1 MESKTDSDNGQLNQM
16 SSEQLDEMLKQIL
29 ESPRPGRQ
37 AETVR
42 KILRILEDRER
53 GKRFEITPQIAA
65 AYQKFLR
72 NIGEAD
78 GEELQEN

>member
-29 ESPRPGRQ
+29 ESTRPGRQ

-78 GEELQEN
+78 GADLQEN